1 MILSEPVR
9 LSLSD
14 LYQQDI
20 IEMIERE
27 TRRYELRSIEHPDHP
42 DFQRSYRI
50 LWDAFGPQGEMESEP
65 VVRSAQLDDPF
76 EPISSGTFF
85 RYFMIAATDREGN
98 LRGVR
103 DGTIL
108 VNPTYAPDVCVVY
121 LSHIYMLPEARGTVL
136 TYWLRIAPL
145 EIAVEYLFQLNNRG
159 KLSLPAPD
167 APSKYFGMKM
177 NLAAEMEYF
186 SPEDRLSLQRILF
199 YGRGGFDVI
208 DPRHF
213 PYRQPDF
220 RSPAVIAETGNRPI
234 PFMLLLRRV
243 GRERQARL
251 PIDEASAVMRLLYDD
266 FACFCDRS
274 HLKDSLD
281 VVLDRLAK
289 RRERGK
295 SDVALLPLPTGG
307 KNLHRLKKLFRYDV
321 YQRHYGNPPGS
332 EQYRDEMRARL
343 AANPRWFEDEIARL
357 AAELEKNPHYVY
369 GSRDRRFLVDAMPA
383 LLAEIDDAPSAPPEI
398 GPAISLVASESS
410 VETALLPAAPVR
422 TTDAP
427 PAV

>member
-1 MILSEPVR
+1 

-27 TRRYELRSIEHPDHP
+27 TRRYELVSIEHPSHP
-42 DFQRSYRI
+42 DFERGYGI
-50 LWDAFGPQGEMESEP
+50 LWSVFGPHGEMEPEP
-65 VVRSAQLDDPF
+65 VIRSFMLDDPF

-85 RYFMIAATDREGN
+85 RYFMIVAKDRDGN

-108 VNPTYAPDVCVVY
+108 VNPRYAPDLCVVY
-121 LSHIYMLPEARGTVL
+121 LSHIFMLPEARGTVL

-145 EIAVEYLFQLNNRG
+145 EIAVQYLFDLHSRG
-159 KLSLPAPD
+159 LVSLPTPE

-220 RSPAVIAETGNRPI
+220 RDAKLIAETGNRPI

-251 PIDEASAVMRLLYDD
+251 PIDEASAVVRLLYDD
-266 FACFCDRS
+266 FACFCDRGP
-274 HLKDSLD
+274 LKDSLD
-281 VVLDRLAK
+281 VVLERLTR
-289 RRERGK
+289 RREQGK
-295 SDVALLPLPTGG
+295 GDVALLPLPAGA
-307 KNLHRLKKLFRYDV
+307 KNLHRLRKLFRYDV
-321 YQRHYGNPPGS
+321 YQRHYPEAPGT
-332 EQYRDEMRARL
+332 ELYRESIRAKL
-343 AANPRWFEDEIARL
+343 AANPRWFENELVRL
-357 AAELEKNPHYVY
+357 AAELEKRPHYVY

-383 LLAEIDDAPSAPPEI
+383 LLAEIDDIASTPETPP
-398 GPAISLVASESS
+398 V
-410 VETALLPAAPVR
+410 VPAAM
-422 TTDAP
+422 
-427 PAV
+427 AVAKSAD

>member
-1 MILSEPVR
+1 MILSQRVR
-9 LSLSD
+9 LSLND

-20 IEMIERE
+20 VEMIERE
-27 TRRYELRSIEHPDHP
+27 TRRYELHSIEHPSHP
-42 DFQRSYRI
+42 DFERSYRI
-50 LWDAFGPQGEMESEP
+50 LWNAFGPQGEMEREP
-65 VVRSAQLDDPF
+65 VVRSFLLDDPF
-76 EPISSGTFF
+76 EPIASGTFL
-85 RYFMIAATDREGN
+85 RYFMIVATDREGN

-108 VNPTYAPDVCVVY
+108 VNRAYAPDLCLVY
-121 LSHIYMLPEARGTVL
+121 LSHIFMLPEARGTVL

-145 EIAVEYLFQLNNRG
+145 EIAVQYLFDLHSRG
-159 KLSLPAPD
+159 LVSLPAPD
-167 APSKYFGMKM
+167 SPSKYFGMKVD
-177 NLAAEMEYF
+177 LAAEMEYF

-220 RSPAVIAETGNRPI
+220 RDPAVVAETGNRPI
-234 PFMLLLRRV
+234 PFMLLLRRM

-251 PIDEASAVMRLLYDD
+251 PIDEAGAVMRLLYDD
-266 FACFCDRS
+266 FSCFSDRD
-274 HLKDSLD
+274 HLSESLE

-289 RRERGK
+289 RREKGK

-307 KNLHRLKKLFRYDV
+307 RNLQRLRRLFRYDV
-321 YQRHYGNPPGS
+321 YQRYYPDAPGT
-332 EQYRDEMRARL
+332 ERYLDEMRERL
-343 AANPRWFEDEIARL
+343 RSNPNWLEGELVRL

-383 LLAEIDDAPSAPPEI
+383 LPAEAEDVVLSTERPAELAAA
-398 GPAISLVASESS
+398 
-410 VETALLPAAPVR
+410 PAAGASPSS
-422 TTDAP
+422 AS
-427 PAV
+427 

>member
-1 MILSEPVR
+1 MVRSRRVR

-27 TRRYELRSIEHPDHP
+27 TRRYELVSIEHPSHP
-42 DFQRSYRI
+42 DFRRGYGI
-50 LWDAFGPQGEMESEP
+50 LWSAFGPHGEMEREP
-65 VVRSAQLDDPF
+65 VIRSFMLDDPF

-85 RYFMIAATDREGN
+85 RYFMIVAKDREGN

-108 VNPTYAPDVCVVY
+108 VNPGYAPELCVVY
-121 LSHIYMLPEARGTVL
+121 LSHIFMLPEARGTVL

-145 EIAVEYLFQLNNRG
+145 EIAVQYLFDLHSRG
-159 KLSLPAPD
+159 LVSLPAPE
-167 APSKYFGMKM
+167 APSNYFGMKM

-220 RSPAVIAETGNRPI
+220 RDSKLIAETGNRPI

-251 PIDEASAVMRLLYDD
+251 PIDEASAVVRLLYDD
-266 FACFCDRS
+266 FACFCDPGP
-274 HLKDSLD
+274 LKDSLND
-281 VVLDRLAK
+281 VLERLAR
-289 RRERGK
+289 RREQGK
-295 SDVALLPLPTGG
+295 RDVALLPLPTGA
-307 KNLHRLKKLFRYDV
+307 KSLHRLRKLFRYDV
-321 YQRHYGNPPGS
+321 YQRHYPSSPGT
-332 EQYRDEMRARL
+332 ELYREAIRAKL
-343 AANPRWFEDEIARL
+343 AANPRWFENELARL
-357 AAELEKNPHYVY
+357 ALELEEHPHYVY

-383 LLAEIDDAPSAPPEI
+383 LLAEIDDLAPAP
-398 GPAISLVASESS
+398 
-410 VETALLPAAPVR
+410 ETPPVVPAAIAMAGP
-422 TTDAP
+422 D
-427 PAV
+427 